1 MYTCIAKNT
10 YGEVESTGKLIVR
23 SKFRKL
29 SCMSV
34 VEVYFFIKTF

>member
-23 SKFRKL
+23 SKFRK
-29 SCMSV
+29 MSV
-34 VEVYFFIKTF
+34 VEVYFFKEIF